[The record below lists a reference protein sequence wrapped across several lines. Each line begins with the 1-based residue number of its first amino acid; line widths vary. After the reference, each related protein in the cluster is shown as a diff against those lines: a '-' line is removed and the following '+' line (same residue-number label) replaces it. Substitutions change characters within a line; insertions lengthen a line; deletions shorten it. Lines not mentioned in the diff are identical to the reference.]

1 MSKGR
6 ILTVPPVKKLH
17 EWNVP
22 YDKAVAIQNELRKR
36 ISFSPVKKDVATIAG
51 ADVSFEKH
59 GSVLFAAIAVL
70 RLPSLEPVEHVIVQ
84 GETEFPYIPGLLS
97 FREAPV
103 VSQAYE
109 KLSRK
114 PDLLICDGQGI
125 AHPRGI
131 GLASHLGLLFD
142 IPSIGCA
149 KSRLCGTHGE
159 VGPQVGD
166 YAPLALKGRTIGAVL
181 RTRSGVKP
189 VFVSVGHRINLRGAI
204 RFALQCGAGYR
215 IPEPTRVAHHLV
227 NCARLGKEPT
237 WPRARTRKRK

>member
-1 MSKGR
+1 M
-6 ILTVPPVKKLH
+6 PPVKKLH

-22 YDKAVAIQNELRKR
+22 YDEAVAIQNELRHRVGFSR
-36 ISFSPVKKDVATIAG
+36 IKPNIAMIAG
-51 ADVSFEKH
+51 ADVSFERH
-59 GSVLFAAIAVL
+59 SSVLFAAIAVL
-70 RLPSLEPVEHVIVQ
+70 RLPSLEPVEYAIVE

-103 VSQAYE
+103 VAQAYE

-114 PDLLICDGQGI
+114 PDLLMCDGHGV
-125 AHPRGI
+125 AHPRGL
-131 GLASHLGLLFD
+131 GLASHLGLLFN

-166 YAPLALKGRTIGAVL
+166 YASLRLKGRTIGAVL
-181 RTRSGVKP
+181 RTRIGVKP
-189 VFVSVGHRINLRGAI
+189 IFVSVGHMANLRGAI
-204 RFALQCGAGYR
+204 RVAVRCGAGYR
-215 IPEPTRVAHHLV
+215 IPEPTRAAHHLV

-237 WPRARTRKRK
+237 WPRIKTKEKKY